1 MGKISQIL
9 ILFLFPVIAFSQ
21 QIEVNGYFTQ
31 DSAKLGERVG
41 YVLKVKH
48 PEATQIIFPDSTF
61 DYSPLVLLEKKTFI
75 SSTTEGITQDS
86 TIYYLSNFSLEPSIF
101 LTLPVYELVRY
112 DSVTYFPNEAEL
124 KLKLT
129 LDSIPEQPVFQE
141 NNVYQ
146 PLEKSLNWI
155 MVAILIGGILILL
168 GVLYLLFAKRI
179 NKIWRERNEKR
190 RWKQFEKK
198 WKIKTAQLEQSP
210 TMEIADEVIGLW
222 KGYME
227 SITGLPIKEWTSSE
241 ISERLDDKKV
251 FESLRSIDMII
262 YAGKSPEND
271 QSRDYL
277 LQIAR
282 EKYQENLTQIKH
294 ERAVS

>member
-1 MGKISQIL
+1 MGKISQF
-9 ILFLFPVIAFSQ
+9 LFLLLFPIVAFSQ
-21 QIEVNGYFTQ
+21 QVEVNAYFMQ

-41 YVLKVKH
+41 YVLKVRH
-48 PEATQIIFPDSTF
+48 PEATHIIFPDSTY

-75 SSTTEGITQDS
+75 SSTSDGITQDS
-86 TIYYLSNFSLEPSIF
+86 TIYFLSNFSLEPSIY

-129 LDSIPEQPVFQE
+129 LDSIPEQPAFQE

-155 MVAILIGGILILL
+155 IIAILIGGILVLL

-179 NKIWRERNEKR
+179 NKIWRERAEKR

-198 WKIKTAQLEQSP
+198 WKIKTAQLEATP
-210 TMEIADEVIGLW
+210 TIEIADEVIGLW

-241 ISERLDDKKV
+241 ISEKLDDKKV
-251 FESLRSIDMII
+251 FESLRAIDMII
-262 YAGKSPEND
+262 YAGKSTEND
-271 QSRDYL
+271 QSRAYL
-277 LQIAR
+277 LQIAK
-282 EKYQENLTQIKH
+282 EKHQENLNQIKH

>member
-1 MGKISQIL
+1 MGKISQFFIF
-9 ILFLFPVIAFSQ
+9 FLFPFFAFAQ
-21 QIEVNGYFTQ
+21 QVEVNAYFMQ

-48 PEATQIIFPDSTF
+48 PEATQIIFPDSTY

-75 SSTTEGITQDS
+75 SSTSEGITQDS
-86 TIYYLSNFSLEPSIF
+86 TIYYLSNFSLEPSVY
-101 LTLPVYELVRY
+101 LTLPVYELIRY

-155 MVAILIGGILILL
+155 MVAILMGGVIVLL

-179 NKIWRERNEKR
+179 NKIWRERIEKR
-190 RWKQFEKK
+190 RWNQFEKK
-198 WKIKTAQLEQSP
+198 WKIKTAQLEAAP
-210 TMEIADEVIGLW
+210 AIEIADEVIGLW

-241 ISERLDDKKV
+241 ISEKLDDKKV

-262 YAGKSPEND
+262 YAGKSSEND
-271 QSRDYL
+271 QSRAYL
-277 LQIAR
+277 LQVAK
-282 EKYQENLTQIKH
+282 EKHLENLNQIKH

>member
-1 MGKISQIL
+1 MGKISQFL
-9 ILFLFPVIAFSQ
+9 IFFLFPVIAFGQ
-21 QIEVNGYFTQ
+21 QVEVNAYFTQ

-61 DYSPLVLLEKKTFI
+61 DYSPLVLLEKKTFM
-75 SSTTEGITQDS
+75 SSTSEGITQDS

-124 KLKLT
+124 KLNLT
-129 LDSIPEQPVFQE
+129 LDSIPEQPIFQE

-146 PLEKSLNWI
+146 SLKKSVNWI
-155 MVAILIGGILILL
+155 MVAILVGAILVLL
-168 GVLYLLFAKRI
+168 GVLYALFAKRI
-179 NKIWRERNEKR
+179 NKIWREQSEKR
-190 RWKQFEKK
+190 RWRQFEKK
-198 WKIKTAQLEQSP
+198 WKIKTAQLEESP
-210 TMEIADEVIGLW
+210 AIEIADEVIGLW

-241 ISERLDDKKV
+241 ISKKLDDYKV

-262 YAGKSPEND
+262 YAGKSLEND
-271 QSRDYL
+271 QSIDYL
-277 LQIAR
+277 LQVAK

>member
-1 MGKISQIL
+1 MGKISQFL
-9 ILFLFPVIAFSQ
+9 IFFLFPVIAFGQ
-21 QIEVNGYFTQ
+21 QVEVNAYFTQ

-61 DYSPLVLLEKKTFI
+61 DYSPLVLLEKKTFM
-75 SSTTEGITQDS
+75 SSTSEGITQDS

-124 KLKLT
+124 KLNLT

-146 PLEKSLNWI
+146 SLKKSLNWI
-155 MVAILIGGILILL
+155 MVAILVGAILVLL
-168 GVLYLLFAKRI
+168 GVLYALFAKRI
-179 NKIWRERNEKR
+179 NKIWREQNEKR
-190 RWKQFEKK
+190 RWRQFEKK
-198 WKIKTAQLEQSP
+198 WKIKTAQLEESP
-210 TMEIADEVIGLW
+210 AIEIADEVIGLW

-241 ISERLDDKKV
+241 ISKKLDDKKV

-262 YAGKSPEND
+262 YAGKSLEND

-277 LQIAR
+277 LQVAK

>member
-1 MGKISQIL
+1 VGKISQ
-9 ILFLFPVIAFSQ
+9 FLVFFFFPVFAFAQ
-21 QIEVNGYFTQ
+21 QVEVNAYFMQ
-31 DSAKLGERVG
+31 DSAKLGERIG

-48 PEATQIIFPDSTF
+48 PESTQIIFPDSTY

-75 SSTTEGITQDS
+75 SSTSEGFTQDS
-86 TIYYLSNFSLEPSIF
+86 TIYYLSNFSLEPSVY

-124 KLKLT
+124 KVKLT

-146 PLEKSLNWI
+146 SLEKSLNWI

-179 NKIWRERNEKR
+179 NEIWRERKEKR
-190 RWKQFEKK
+190 RWNQFEKK
-198 WKIKTAQLEQSP
+198 WKIKTTQLEQSP
-210 TMEIADEVIGLW
+210 SIEIADEVIGLW

-227 SITGLPIKEWTSSE
+227 SITGLPVKEWTSSE
-241 ISERLDDKKV
+241 ISEKLDDKKV

-262 YAGKSPEND
+262 YAGKSSEND

-277 LQIAR
+277 LQVAK
-282 EKYQENLTQIKH
+282 EKHQENLNQKKH

>member
-1 MGKISQIL
+1 MGKISQFL
-9 ILFLFPVIAFSQ
+9 FLFLFPLIAFSQ
-21 QIEVNGYFTQ
+21 QVEVNAYFMQ

-48 PEATQIIFPDSTF
+48 PEATQVIFPDSTF
-61 DYSPLVLLEKKTFI
+61 DYSPLVLLEKQTFI
-75 SSTTEGITQDS
+75 SSTSAGITQDS
-86 TIYYLSNFSLEPSIF
+86 AIYYLSNFSLEPSIY
-101 LTLPVYELVRY
+101 LTLPVYELIRY
-112 DSVTYFPNEAEL
+112 DSVTYFPTEAEL

-129 LDSIPEQPVFQE
+129 LDSIPEQPIFQE

-155 MVAILIGGILILL
+155 IIAILIGGILVLL

-179 NKIWRERNEKR
+179 NRIWRERSEKR

-198 WKIKTAQLEQSP
+198 WKIKTAQLEASP
-210 TMEIADEVIGLW
+210 AIEIADEVIGLW

-241 ISERLDDKKV
+241 ISEKLDDKKV

-262 YAGKSPEND
+262 YAGKSSEND

-277 LQIAR
+277 LQVAK
-282 EKYQENLTQIKH
+282 EKHQENLNQIKH
-294 ERAVS
+294 ERAVG